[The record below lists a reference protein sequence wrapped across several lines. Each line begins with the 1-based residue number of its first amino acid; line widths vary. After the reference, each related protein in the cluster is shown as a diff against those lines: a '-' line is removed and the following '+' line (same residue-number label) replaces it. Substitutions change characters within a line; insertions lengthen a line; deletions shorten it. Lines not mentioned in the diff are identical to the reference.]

1 MTRMPP
7 GTRARARAETTRA
20 ILDEARRQLAEQ
32 GAAALSL
39 RSVARE
45 VGMVSSA
52 VYRYVA
58 SRDELLTRLIVEA
71 YDAVGERAEA
81 ARDPDAPPR
90 AQWRAVW
97 RAVRSWGLEHPAEY
111 ALIYGS
117 PVPGYAAPADT
128 VRPASRVTTLLL
140 RITVEAAAAGRVPE
154 EDIRD
159 AEAEPVAGA
168 LAPIRSYLLPG
179 VPAPLVQRALMVW
192 TNLFGVVSFELFG
205 QLHNVV
211 AEPRA
216 GRDAFFAECIRRW
229 ITFTA
234 IT

>member
-90 AQWRAVW
+90 DQWRAVW

-117 PVPGYAAPADT
+117 PVPGYAAPAET
-128 VRPASRVTTLLL
+128 IP
-140 RITVEAAAAGRVPE
+140 AAGRVGLLLAA
-154 EDIRD
+154 IV
-159 AEAEPVAGA
+159 AEHGE
-168 LAPIRSYLLPG
+168 APPGSEGSDGVLLDGLLPG
-179 VPAPLVQRALMVW
+179 VAPPLVLPAIAAW
-192 TNLFGVVSFELFG
+192 TQLFGTVGFELFG
-205 QLHNVV
+205 QYENVV
-211 AEPRA
+211 VDRA
-216 GRDAFFAECIRRW
+216 AFLDAVAD
-229 ITFTA
+229 TTA
-234 IT
+234 SSVGLPPS

>member
-117 PVPGYAAPADT
+117 PVPGYAAPAET
-128 VRPASRVTTLLL
+128 IP
-140 RITVEAAAAGRVPE
+140 AAGRVGLLLAA
-154 EDIRD
+154 IV
-159 AEAEPVAGA
+159 AEHGEAPAGSEGSDGV
-168 LAPIRSYLLPG
+168 LLDGLLPG
-179 VPAPLVQRALMVW
+179 VAPPLVLPAIAAW
-192 TNLFGVVSFELFG
+192 TQLFGTVGFELFG
-205 QLHNVV
+205 QYENVV
-211 AEPRA
+211 VDRA
-216 GRDAFFAECIRRW
+216 AFLDAVAD
-229 ITFTA
+229 TTA
-234 IT
+234 SSVGLQPS

>member
-1 MTRMPP
+1 MRGVPA
-7 GTRARARAETTRA
+7 GTRARLRAETTRA

-97 RAVRSWGLEHPAEY
+97 RAVRAWALEHPAEY
-111 ALIYGS
+111 ALVYGS
-117 PVPGYAAPADT
+117 PVPGYAAPAET
-128 VRPASRVTTLLL
+128 IP
-140 RITVEAAAAGRVPE
+140 AAGRVAMVLVAIVAEHGSCPPGDGAGDLLE
-154 EDIRD
+154 RD
-159 AEAEPVAGA
+159 VLPGIAPA
-168 LAPIRSYLLPG
+168 LA
-179 VPAPLVQRALMVW
+179 VPAVAAW
-192 TNLFGVVSFELFG
+192 TQLFGTVGFEVFG
-205 QLHNVV
+205 QYQNVV
-211 AEPRA
+211 
-216 GRDAFFAECIRRW
+216 RDREGFLDRVADAAA
-229 ITFTA
+229 TTLGLPDGP
-234 IT
+234 

>member
-1 MTRMPP
+1 MPP

-81 ARDPDAPPR
+81 ARDPEAPPR

-117 PVPGYAAPADT
+117 PVPGYAAPAET
-128 VRPASRVTTLLL
+128 IP
-140 RITVEAAAAGRVPE
+140 AAGRVGLLLAAIVGEHGVAPPG
-154 EDIRD
+154 D
-159 AEAEPVAGA
+159 AVDADGVLLDG
-168 LAPIRSYLLPG
+168 LLPG
-179 VPAPLVQRALMVW
+179 VAPPLVLPAIAAW
-192 TNLFGVVSFELFG
+192 TQLFGTVGFEVFG
-205 QLHNVV
+205 QYENVV
-211 AEPRA
+211 VDRA
-216 GRDAFFAECIRRW
+216 AYLDAVADA
-229 ITFTA
+229 TA
-234 IT
+234 SSVGLPSR

>member
-1 MTRMPP
+1 MPP

-20 ILDEARRQLAEQ
+20 ILDEARRQLADQ

-81 ARDPDAPPR
+81 ARDPQAPPR
-90 AQWRAVW
+90 EQWRAVW
-97 RAVRSWGLEHPAEY
+97 RAVRAWAHEHPAEY

-117 PVPGYAAPADT
+117 PVPGYAAPAET
-128 VRPASRVTTLLL
+128 IP
-140 RITVEAAAAGRVPE
+140 AAGRVGVVLAGIVAAHADAGQAGTWPAAVQDDVLPE
-154 EDIRD
+154 VPR
-159 AEAEPVAGA
+159 A
-168 LAPIRSYLLPG
+168 LV
-179 VPAPLVQRALMVW
+179 VPAVAAW
-192 TNLFGVVSFELFG
+192 TQLYGTVGFELFG
-205 QLHNVV
+205 QYENVV
-211 AEPRA
+211 VD
-216 GRDAFFAECIRRW
+216 RDAYFDAVADAAATSVGLPEKI
-229 ITFTA
+229 
-234 IT
+234 

>member
-1 MTRMPP
+1 VAGC
-7 GTRARARAETTRA
+7 GTVSSGVRARARAETTRA

-81 ARDPDAPPR
+81 ARDPGAPPR
-90 AQWRAVW
+90 DQWRAVW
-97 RAVRSWGLEHPAEY
+97 RAVRAWALEHPSEY

-117 PVPGYAAPADT
+117 PVPGYAAPAET
-128 VRPASRVTTLLL
+128 IP
-140 RITVEAAAAGRVPE
+140 AAGRTALVLVAIVAEHGTAPAGDAGRGGDVL
-154 EDIRD
+154 EDD
-159 AEAEPVAGA
+159 VLPDLPPA
-168 LAPIRSYLLPG
+168 LAVPAVAAWTQLFGAVGFEVFGQYRNVVRDREAFLDRLADATATSVGLPG
-179 VPAPLVQRALMVW
+179 
-192 TNLFGVVSFELFG
+192 
-205 QLHNVV
+205 
-211 AEPRA
+211 
-216 GRDAFFAECIRRW
+216 
-229 ITFTA
+229 
-234 IT
+234 

>member
-1 MTRMPP
+1 MPP
-7 GTRARARAETTRA
+7 GVRARARAETTRA

-81 ARDPDAPPR
+81 ARDAGGPPR
-90 AQWRAVW
+90 EQWRAVW
-97 RAVRSWGLEHPAEY
+97 RAVRDWAREHPAEY

-117 PVPGYAAPADT
+117 PVPGYAAPAET
-128 VRPASRVTTLLL
+128 IP
-140 RITVEAAAAGRVPE
+140 AAGRVGLVLAGIVGE
-154 EDIRD
+154 HGD
-159 AEAEPVAGA
+159 AGGQESPWPDVLRAD
-168 LAPIRSYLLPG
+168 LLPG
-179 VPAPLVQRALMVW
+179 VPPALAVPAIMAW
-192 TNLFGVVSFELFG
+192 TQLYGTVGFELFG
-205 QLHNVV
+205 QYENVV
-211 AEPRA
+211 DD
-216 GRDAFFAECIRRW
+216 RDAYFDAVADAAA
-229 ITFTA
+229 TSVGLD
-234 IT
+234 

>member
-1 MTRMPP
+1 MPP

-81 ARDPDAPPR
+81 ARDPEAPPR
-90 AQWRAVW
+90 DQWRAVW

-117 PVPGYAAPADT
+117 PVPGYAAPAET
-128 VRPASRVTTLLL
+128 IP
-140 RITVEAAAAGRVPE
+140 AAGRVGLLLAAIVGE
-154 EDIRD
+154 HG
-159 AEAEPVAGA
+159 VAPPGDGA
-168 LAPIRSYLLPG
+168 ADGDGVLLDGLLPG
-179 VPAPLVQRALMVW
+179 VAPPLVLPAIAAW
-192 TNLFGVVSFELFG
+192 TQLFGTVGFEVFG
-205 QLHNVV
+205 QYENVV
-211 AEPRA
+211 VDRA
-216 GRDAFFAECIRRW
+216 AYLDAVADA
-229 ITFTA
+229 TA
-234 IT
+234 SSVGLPSR